1 MGRVVRLALEH
12 RDISLAAL
20 AVAANALRDLRDH
33 REWAAAML
41 MPLCDQLGIRDVL
54 WYPARNTASS
64 RDLGSESRSRA
75 WRCTFALRDGGTPR
89 TKAMATTSFQHAP
102 TSALASEARAAHQ
115 RPQTARPMPEPVRL
129 RGNIR
134 FSRRAASLALLRKRL
149 LPCDSTL
156 SPRRPY
162 RRDALKRP
170 LARRRQHQRGFVG
183 ERAAHHRPDRR
194 SRSPPYR

>member
-12 RDISLAAL
+12 RDISPAAL

-102 TSALASEARAAHQ
+102 TSALASESARRTPTAPDCSPDARAGTSPRKHPLLASSGVVGASAETPPSM
-115 RPQTARPMPEPVRL
+115 RFDTIAAEALPAGCPQAAASPAQAASARVR
-129 RGNIR
+129 
-134 FSRRAASLALLRKRL
+134 RRA
-149 LPCDSTL
+149 
-156 SPRRPY
+156 
-162 RRDALKRP
+162 
-170 LARRRQHQRGFVG
+170 RG
-183 ERAAHHRPDRR
+183 
-194 SRSPPYR
+194 PP